1 MGRPAGSRNVNYDS
15 RRAGLAA
22 SIFSAIQA
30 RTGRAS
36 LRDLAVASGV
46 SVSTLR
52 HYFGDRNGL
61 LDALLEV
68 LGEELADTLEQVIS
82 ELPVPFSEALPALMA
97 ELELAVAGPLRDH
110 LRVALVEGL
119 ATSALHRV
127 LLYGTLAP
135 SLLAIEDMLEARRD
149 QLVPNPNLRVA
160 AVALV
165 TPLFFCLLD
174 GAQAA
179 AQTTPEPDEPPYD
192 PATSFKVTRCAVQAH
207 IASWQRAWVRPPE
220 ASPSQN

>member
-1 MGRPAGSRNVNYDS
+1 MGRPAGSRNVNYDA
-15 RRAGLAA
+15 RRAGLA
-22 SIFSAIQA
+22 SSVFSAIQA
-30 RTGRAS
+30 RAGRAS

-52 HYFGDRNGL
+52 HYFGDRDGL
-61 LDALLEV
+61 IDALLHV
-68 LGEELADTLEQVIS
+68 LGEEVADSLEQVIS
-82 ELPVPFSEALPALMA
+82 ELPVPFSEALPVLVA

-119 ATSALHRV
+119 ATSALHRA

-135 SLLAIEDMLEARRD
+135 ALLSLEGMLEARRD
-149 QLVPNPNLRVA
+149 QLVPDANLRVA

-165 TPLFFCLLD
+165 TPMFFCLLD

-179 AQTTPEPDEPPYD
+179 ARSALDEVEPPYD
-192 PATSFKVTRCAVQAH
+192 PATSFTVTRCAVRAH
-207 IASWQRAWVRPPE
+207 VEAWQRAWLRP
-220 ASPSQN
+220 A